1 MMNCNKNMKLCP
13 LMQHKWA
20 ISSHFQQITQPH
32 NQFSSYSMNPTV
44 PLIFLHSALD
54 LSSSAMKQNTKQSI
68 QLHSVGI
75 TESLCLLQSC
85 IFYFFALPSSQLF
98 CQDMWVWHQNKQHG
112 NIFLKKRKG
121 KNIRILGTN
130 MSRVWDS
137 TTSASS
143 SFQSSVMFGKDHWCY
158 YIYIYIH
165 IHMTGFPNF
174 QRSKPNA
181 TGKDLF
187 VSRPLYLMYL
197 CGIYVLCIYLH
208 ARWELPQTTQVFV
221 VLFVRRLWSTN

>member
-20 ISSHFQQITQPH
+20 ISSHFQRITQPH

-158 YIYIYIH
+158 YIYIYTYIWQDFQTSSVQNQTQRAK
-165 IHMTGFPNF
+165 IFLFPDPCTLCTSVEF
-174 QRSKPNA
+174 MYFVFTCMQGESCLRQLRSL
-181 TGKDLF
+181 LF
-187 VSRPLYLMYL
+187 CL
-197 CGIYVLCIYLH
+197 
-208 ARWELPQTTQVFV
+208 
-221 VLFVRRLWSTN
+221 